1 MSLITSLQNERVK
14 AAARLRDRRGRERQG
29 RILIDGARE
38 LLRALR
44 AGVRLVDVY
53 WCEEYASNAD
63 ALAVLRELRSAA
75 WNAPGDAS
83 SGASGG
89 ASGNGGTGN
98 GGPGNGGTTR
108 RWQVTPGVFEK
119 LAFGERTEG
128 VIGVAEAP
136 ARRLDELRLPPLPL
150 VVVVEGVEKPGNL
163 GAILRTADGAGAAA
177 VIACDGETDWHNPN
191 VIRASLGT
199 VFTQPVCSA
208 STTETLA
215 WLRSQGLRIYAA
227 RVEGARMYWD
237 VPWRE
242 PAAVVLGAEAIG
254 LSEHWRG
261 PDITPIALPMRGVA
275 DSLNVAAAAA
285 ILCYEAVRQRERDA
299 PAT

>member
-14 AAARLRDRRGRERQG
+14 AAARLRDRRGRDRQG

-44 AGVRLVDVY
+44 AGVRVLDVY
-53 WCEEYASNAD
+53 WCAELATGVD
-63 ALAVLRELRSAA
+63 AAAVLRELRFGRPIAAGPTSADPA
-75 WNAPGDAS
+75 LS
-83 SGASGG
+83 FE
-89 ASGNGGTGN
+89 
-98 GGPGNGGTTR
+98 TR
-108 RWQVTPGVFEK
+108 LWQVTQPVFEK
-119 LAFGERTEG
+119 LAFGERVEG
-128 VIGVAEAP
+128 VVGVAEAAP
-136 ARRLDELRLPPLPL
+136 KRLDELQLPPVPL

-208 STTETLA
+208 STPETLL
-215 WLRSQGLRIYAA
+215 WLRRLGLRIFAA

-242 PAAVVLGAEAIG
+242 PAAIVLGAESTG
-254 LSEHWRG
+254 LSAHWQG
-261 PDITPIALPMRGVA
+261 PDIISIALPMLGVA
-275 DSLNVAAAAA
+275 DSLNVSATAAV
-285 ILCYEAVRQRERDA
+285 LCYEAVRQR
-299 PAT
+299 TGS

>member
-14 AAARLRDRRGRERQG
+14 AAARLRDRRGRDRQG

-44 AGVRLVDVY
+44 AGVRVLDVY
-53 WCEEYASNAD
+53 WCAELATSVD
-63 ALAVLRELRSAA
+63 AAAVLRELRSGRPIAA
-75 WNAPGDAS
+75 
-83 SGASGG
+83 
-89 ASGNGGTGN
+89 
-98 GGPGNGGTTR
+98 GPTSADPALADPTLANPTLANPALSFETR
-108 RWQVTPGVFEK
+108 LWQVTQPVFEK
-119 LAFGERTEG
+119 LAFGERAEG
-128 VIGVAEAP
+128 VVGVAEAAP
-136 ARRLDELRLPPLPL
+136 MRLDELQLPPMPL

-208 STTETLA
+208 STPETLQ
-215 WLRSQGLRIYAA
+215 WLRRQGLRIFAA

-237 VPWRE
+237 VSWRE
-242 PAAVVLGAEAIG
+242 PAAVVLGAESTG
-254 LSEHWRG
+254 LSEHWQG
-261 PDITPIALPMRGVA
+261 PDIISIALPMRGVA
-275 DSLNVAAAAA
+275 DSLNVSATAAV
-285 ILCYEAVRQRERDA
+285 LCYEAVRQRNG
-299 PAT
+299 

>member
-44 AGVRLVDVY
+44 AGVRVVDVY
-53 WCEEYASNAD
+53 WCEELASSAD
-63 ALAVLRELRSAA
+63 ALAVLRELRSGQPFGAVEPAA
-75 WNAPGDAS
+75 ADPS
-83 SGASGG
+83 RFE
-89 ASGNGGTGN
+89 
-98 GGPGNGGTTR
+98 TR
-108 RWQVTPGVFEK
+108 LWQVTAPVFEK
-119 LAFGERTEG
+119 LAFGERAEG
-128 VIGVAEAP
+128 VVGVAEATEQ
-136 ARRLDELRLPPLPL
+136 RLDDVRLPPRPL

-208 STTETLA
+208 STSETLA
-215 WLRSQGLRIYAA
+215 WLRRHGLRIYAA
-227 RVEGARMYWD
+227 RVEGARMYWE
-237 VPWRE
+237 VSWRE
-242 PAAVVLGAEAIG
+242 PAAVVLGAESTG
-254 LSEHWRG
+254 LSEQWRG

-275 DSLNVAAAAA
+275 DSLNVSAAAA
-285 ILCYEAVRQRERDA
+285 ILCYEAVRQRSG
-299 PAT
+299 

>member
-14 AAARLRDRRGRERQG
+14 AAARLRDRRGRDRQG

-53 WCEEYASNAD
+53 WCAEFASNAD
-63 ALAVLRELRSAA
+63 AVAVLRELRSAE

-83 SGASGG
+83 AGT
-89 ASGNGGTGN
+89 GNGGTGN
-98 GGPGNGGTTR
+98 GGATR
-108 RWQVTPGVFEK
+108 LWQVTPAVFEK

-128 VIGVAEAP
+128 VVGVAEAT

-215 WLRSQGLRIYAA
+215 WLRRQGLRIYAA

-237 VPWRE
+237 VSWRE
-242 PAAVVLGAEAIG
+242 PAAVVLGAEATG
-254 LSEHWRG
+254 LSAHWRG
-261 PDITPIALPMRGVA
+261 PDVTPIALPMRGVA

-285 ILCYEAVRQRERDA
+285 ILCYEAVRQRSV
-299 PAT
+299 

>member
-14 AAARLRDRRGRERQG
+14 AAARLRDRRGRDRQG

-44 AGVRLVDVY
+44 AGVRVLDVY
-53 WCEEYASNAD
+53 WCEELVGSVD
-63 ALAVLRELRSAA
+63 AAAVLRELRSGRLDAFASAA
-75 WNAPGDAS
+75 
-83 SGASGG
+83 GG
-89 ASGNGGTGN
+89 GSPATD
-98 GGPGNGGTTR
+98 TR
-108 RWQVTPGVFEK
+108 LWQVTPAVFEK
-119 LAFGERTEG
+119 LAFGERAEG
-128 VIGVAEAP
+128 VVGVAEATP
-136 ARRLDELRLPPLPL
+136 LRLDELRLPPLPL

-208 STTETLA
+208 RTPETLD
-215 WLRSQGLRIYAA
+215 WLRRQGLRIFAA

-237 VPWRE
+237 VSWRE
-242 PAAVVLGAEAIG
+242 PVAVVLGAESTG

-261 PDITPIALPMRGVA
+261 ADITPIALPMRGVA
-275 DSLNVAAAAA
+275 DSLNVSATAAV
-285 ILCYEAVRQRERDA
+285 LCYEALRQRSG
-299 PAT
+299 